1 MRNHLIDIFQDFQK
15 VLIICPV
22 CGEIHRLSELKL
34 FYRGKAKLTWLDGI
48 RTKEVKLERAEELF
62 EENWDEIR
70 KKAQEKGRKQI
81 PKLLKKCVPAI
92 CAHGYYPQDL
102 KTLFDPV
109 DFIIFDGMNLK
120 EKVKRVV
127 LFDGPPYDKRREKI
141 QTSLKKVIKKGNYD
155 WHTVKLDENGRVT
168 V

>member
-1 MRNHLIDIFQDFQK
+1 MSRLLDIFQDFQK
-15 VLIICPV
+15 VLIICPI

-34 FYRGKAKLTWLDGI
+34 FYRGKVKRTWLDII
-48 RTKEVKLERAEELF
+48 REKEKRIERAEELL
-62 EENWDEIR
+62 EENWDKI
-70 KKAQEKGRKQI
+70 KAKAQEKGRKQI
-81 PKLLKKCVPAI
+81 PKLLRKCVPVI

-120 EKVKRVV
+120 DKVRKVV
-127 LFDGPPYDKRREKI
+127 LFDGPPHDKRREKI

-155 WHTVKLDENGRVT
+155 WYTVKLD
-168 V
+168 